1 MKLSPQKSKILSNA
15 SLVSQFIKNN
25 QRISFNLSV
34 MLKAVRLLSIF
45 QNKKAAIAMAI
56 SISGNPEI
64 FGFLYFL
71 NGYFKDE
78 IKDIILNEEE
88 RVLFDEFKEAGR
100 DLRIKTLQ
108 NFSLC

>member
-56 SISGNPEI
+56 SISGNLWNRQKYIDKYKFFDDDSFQEI
-64 FGFLYFL
+64 VKNL
-71 NGYFKDE
+71 
-78 IKDIILNEEE
+78 
-88 RVLFDEFKEAGR
+88 
-100 DLRIKTLQ
+100 
-108 NFSLC
+108 